1 MAASNPPAPTGD
13 NPSFV
18 LKAVDSLAIESRP
31 LPALTN
37 ATDVLIRVTHTGIC
51 GSDVHYWT
59 HGRIGSFVVT
69 APMVLGHESA
79 GVIHSVG
86 SGVTD
91 LRAGDRVALEPGIP
105 CRFCEHCK
113 GGNYNLCGDM
123 RFAATPPYDGSLC
136 KYYVLPADF
145 CTPLPPHV
153 TTEEGALLE
162 PLAVGVHVARQAAVA
177 PGDHVVVFGAGPVGL
192 LTAGVAAAFGAAT
205 VSVVDIVQARLD
217 FAAAF
222 DGVSGVFNAV
232 SQGAKDPEENAKKI
246 LNTLGLPAHGVDKAV
261 DATGAPP
268 CIAAA
273 IHVLRS
279 GGTFVQAGMG
289 PAEITFPIVAMAAKE
304 LTVKGSFRYKQGD
317 YKLAAHLV
325 ASGKV
330 KVAGLVSHRF
340 AFEKAEEA
348 FGVVKRGEGIKV
360 VIEGVKD

>member
-1 MAASNPPAPTGD
+1 MAASNPPAPTGP
-13 NPSFV
+13 NPSFI
-18 LKAVDSLAIESRP
+18 LTAIDSLSIEDRP
-31 LPALTN
+31 IPPLTN
-37 ATDVLIRVTHTGIC
+37 PTDVLIRVTHTGIC

-59 HGRIGSFVVT
+59 HGRIGSFVLT

-79 GVIHSVG
+79 GIIHSVG
-86 SGVTD
+86 AAVTT
-91 LRAGDRVALEPGIP
+91 LAPGDRVALEPGIP
-105 CRFCEHCK
+105 CRFCPACK
-113 GGNYNLCGDM
+113 GGSYNLCPDM

-145 CTPLPPHV
+145 CTPLPAGV
-153 TTEEGALLE
+153 STEAGALLE
-162 PLAVGVHVARQAAVA
+162 PLAVGVHVARQAGVA

-205 VSVVDIVQARLD
+205 VSVVDIAQARLD
-217 FAAAF
+217 FAAKFA
-222 DGVSGVFNAV
+222 GVTGVFNSV
-232 SQGAKDPEENAKKI
+232 TQGSQDAAENAKKI
-246 LNTLGLPAHGVDKAV
+246 LAALGLPAAGVDKAI

-273 IHVLRS
+273 VHVLRS
-279 GGTFVQAGMG
+279 GGTLVQAGMG

-317 YKLAAHLV
+317 YALAVQLV

-330 KVAGLVSHRF
+330 KVGELVSHRF
-340 AFEKAEEA
+340 AFESAEEA